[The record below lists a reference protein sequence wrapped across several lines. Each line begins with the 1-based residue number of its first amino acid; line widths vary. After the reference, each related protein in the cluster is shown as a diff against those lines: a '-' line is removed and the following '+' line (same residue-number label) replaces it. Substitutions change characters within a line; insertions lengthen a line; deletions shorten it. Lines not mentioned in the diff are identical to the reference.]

1 MIYAS
6 SQVQLRLGKE
16 VSPCQIVAWSNAY
29 IVVVHKLGFNGNQT
43 VPNFKVFYP
52 NGKAVRKQF
61 KWTLEVCGIVQHDS
75 GDEA

>member
-29 IVVVHKLGFNGNQT
+29 IVVIHKLGTNGKQV
-43 VPNFKVFYP
+43 VPNFQVFFP
-52 NGKAVRKQF
+52 SGQPLRRKFQ
-61 KWTLEVCGIVQHDS
+61 WTLEVCGEVQHDS